1 MSGKVTH
8 TELLLSLLYVLIGA
22 VIMLLLLTVWKMV
35 PKQDLYIS
43 DIEELNVLQFE
54 WKEPQ
59 RDKSVDGNSIL
70 IGDKWY
76 AKGIG
81 IHAVSEFSVSIPR
94 GYTRFIADVG
104 VDDEVAA
111 DSPASVE
118 FQVLG
123 DGTLL
128 AQSPVLKAGMPPYRI
143 NCRIDGITQLTLRA
157 ANGGDGSN
165 SDHGDWGN
173 ARVVKE

>member
-8 TELLLSLLYVLIGA
+8 TELLLSLVYVLIGA

-43 DIEELNVLQFE
+43 DIADMNVVQFE

-76 AKGIG
+76 AKGLG
-81 IHAVSEFSVSIPR
+81 IHAVSEFSVVIPK

-118 FQVLG
+118 FLVIG
-123 DGTLL
+123 DGTVL
-128 AQSPVLKAGMPPYRI
+128 AQTPVIKADMPPYRI
-143 NCRIDGITQLTLRA
+143 DVRIEGITQLTLRTT
-157 ANGGDGSN
+157 NGGDGSN